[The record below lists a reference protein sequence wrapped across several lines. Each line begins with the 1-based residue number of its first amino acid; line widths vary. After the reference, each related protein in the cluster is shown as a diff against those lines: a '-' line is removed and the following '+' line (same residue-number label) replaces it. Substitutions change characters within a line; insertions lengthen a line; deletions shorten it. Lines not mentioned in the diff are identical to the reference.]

1 MTDESA
7 GEVTVL
13 LRAWRAGDDEA
24 YRRVSVLVYEELRR
38 QAGNYVRR
46 KRRGDGQQA
55 TSLVHEAF
63 MRLATARAVDWQDR
77 RHFLAVAARTM
88 RRVLVDAARARG
100 ASKRGSDAEHLPLPS
115 DLAGAGSALVDVI
128 ALDEAL
134 ERLGR
139 VDERKV
145 QVVELRFFAGLTV
158 PETAQVLQVSPDTVA
173 RDWRMARAW
182 LHRELQGISNG

>member
-1 MTDESA
+1 MDEAS

-13 LRAWRAGDDEA
+13 LRAWRAGDDDA
-24 YRRVSVLVYEELRR
+24 YRRVSVLVYDELRR

-46 KRRGDGQQA
+46 KRSGDAQQA

-63 MRLATARAVDWQDR
+63 MRLASAREVDWQDR

-88 RRVLVDAARARG
+88 RRVLVDAARARA
-100 ASKRGSDAEHLPLPS
+100 ASKRGADAEHLPLPS
-115 DLAGAGSALVDVI
+115 DLAGVGAPLVDVI

-134 ERLGR
+134 ERLGKL
-139 VDERKV
+139 DERKV

-158 PETAQVLQVSPDTVA
+158 PETAQVLQVAPDTVA

-182 LHRELQGISNG
+182 LRRELEAISRT

>member
-1 MTDESA
+1 MDDAA

-13 LRAWRAGDDEA
+13 LRAWHAGDEDA
-24 YRRVSVLVYEELRR
+24 YRRVSGLLYDELRR

-46 KRRGDGQQA
+46 KRSGEGEQA

-63 MRLATARAVDWQDR
+63 MRLAAARQVNWQDR

-88 RRVLVDAARARG
+88 RRVLVDAARAR
-100 ASKRGSDAEHLPLPS
+100 AAVKRGSHAAHVPLPL
-115 DLAGAGSALVDVI
+115 DVAGVEASPVDAI

-134 ERLGR
+134 ERLATF
-139 VDERKV
+139 DERKV

-158 PETAQVLQVSPDTVA
+158 PETAQVLQVAPDTVA

-182 LHRELQGISNG
+182 LRRELQGVSKG